1 MALPSDP
8 PVPAAV
14 PSADD
19 VGAWMAQYGP
29 ALRRF
34 FSKRVGASEAEDLVQ
49 EVFLRLQ
56 ARAAGEPVENVERYL
71 FRIANNVLVDRHRH
85 AASHGLAY
93 VDPLDAAFEIADE
106 VSPERALMAKQTL
119 GQLSIAL
126 RELPPRTRE
135 AFIFHRFEEMTYPVI
150 ARRMGISVTGV
161 EKLIKRA
168 LAQLSVKVERRR

>member
-8 PVPAAV
+8 PVPDAA
-14 PSADD
+14 SCADD

>member
-8 PVPAAV
+8 RAPRAAL
-14 PSADD
+14 SAEDL
-19 VGAWMAQYGP
+19 GAWMAEYGP

-34 FSKRVGASEAEDLVQ
+34 FSKRVGACDADDLVQ

-56 ARAAGEPVENVERYL
+56 ARAAGDAVENVERYL
-71 FRIANNVLVDRHRH
+71 FRIANNVVVDRHRH
-85 AASHGLAY
+85 DASHAMTY
-93 VDPLDAAFEIADE
+93 MDPLEAAFEIADE
-106 VSPERALMAKQTL
+106 VSPERSLMARQTL
-119 GQLSIAL
+119 DQLGAAL

-168 LAQLSVKVERRR
+168 LAQLAVKVERRR